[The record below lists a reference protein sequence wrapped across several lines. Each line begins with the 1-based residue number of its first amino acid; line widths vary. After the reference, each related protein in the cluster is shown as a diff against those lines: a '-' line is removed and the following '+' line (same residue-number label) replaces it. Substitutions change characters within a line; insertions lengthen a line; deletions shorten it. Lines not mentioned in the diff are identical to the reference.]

1 MLNKNK
7 FLQYEHRS
15 MVKNNDVMALEI
27 INYKI
32 EKHLTCKKEHLNSK
46 FLNNQI
52 NLSKTSSVK
61 RGLGYVDESITPSCV
76 NTNFAKVKKVI
87 PN

>member
-1 MLNKNK
+1 MKYGNLCLLDKIKKLNSKYQNMLNKNK

-32 EKHLTCKKEHLNSK
+32 EKHLTCKKEHLSSK
-46 FLNNQI
+46 LLN
-52 NLSKTSSVK
+52 
-61 RGLGYVDESITPSCV
+61 D
-76 NTNFAKVKKVI
+76 
-87 PN
+87 

>member
-1 MLNKNK
+1 MKYGNLCLLDKIKKLNSKHQNMLNKNK

-46 FLNNQI
+46 FLNN
-52 NLSKTSSVK
+52 
-61 RGLGYVDESITPSCV
+61 
-76 NTNFAKVKKVI
+76 
-87 PN
+87 